1 MNKMD
6 INRFREA
13 IDSDEGLK
21 SKRKIL
27 ISLCVILIGLNFS
40 GATLH
45 EANTFIFKI
54 KFTNHENILYLFAI
68 SILFLTLRY
77 YGYAKSY
84 HDQLFLFWSKRMLSD
99 YRVFCYTPK
108 EEDISGLLSKR
119 IDIWPG
125 DEPGIQSPNYKINGI
140 FQRNLTYETKGY
152 DEVHGEYSYQSDI
165 ELNAYKDKWNRKDY
179 FELLSYEARYQLEAL
194 FKYRETLD
202 LLFPYIISF
211 IALFSFFVRSVLVS
225 ST

>member
-1 MNKMD
+1 MD
-6 INRFREA
+6 INEFRKT

-45 EANTFIFKI
+45 EANTFIFKL

-68 SILFLTLRY
+68 SILYLTLRY

-84 HDQLFLFWSKRMLSD
+84 HDQLYLFWTKRMLSD

-108 EEDISGLLSKR
+108 EEEINGLLGKR

-125 DEPGIQSPNYKINGI
+125 DEPGIQSPNYKIKGI
-140 FQRNLTYETKGY
+140 FQRNLTYEATEHDEHDGGY
-152 DEVHGEYSYQSDI
+152 YYQNDI
-165 ELNAYKDKWNRKDY
+165 ELNTYKDEWGRKDY
-179 FELLSYEARYQLEAL
+179 FKLLSYEAKYQLEAL

-211 IALFSFFVRSVLVS
+211 IALSSFFVRSILIS